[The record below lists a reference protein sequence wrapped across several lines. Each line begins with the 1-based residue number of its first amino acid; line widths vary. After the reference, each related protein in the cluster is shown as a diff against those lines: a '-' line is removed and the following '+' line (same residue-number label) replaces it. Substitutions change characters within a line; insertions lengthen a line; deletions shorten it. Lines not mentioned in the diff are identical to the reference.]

1 MPGLAQTP
9 FSRTKFPSIPIPPSH
24 LRPIRT
30 PFESLL
36 HKEYLDKLSQVAV
49 TCTVNIGFQPAPSSH
64 SGTRPLFALHI
75 PPRPRTL
82 RALCVSAFCSPNL
95 SLFNFKLLALFTL
108 KNEGSV
114 VEGSTARPEHSR
126 RVNCFPS
133 NSHRITSFAHP
144 HCLTPI
150 ESYSCKKQGGR
161 GPPNPNRG
169 RRASG
174 LCATRRNPPNFNLF
188 MGLLHNSRTPPGG
201 GLGQKKK
208 QGTMNRATT
217 REVVSFMWKSYP
229 PSGSPTLRESTRE
242 LTIRKPRGT
251 AR

>member
-114 VEGSTARPEHSR
+114 VEGSTF
-126 RVNCFPS
+126 NCFPS

-150 ESYSCKKQGGR
+150 ESYSCKKQGGGVPLTR
-161 GPPNPNRG
+161 TVGDGPQVFARHAGILPTSISSWVYFITRAHPRVGGSG
-169 RRASG
+169 RKR
-174 LCATRRNPPNFNLF
+174 
-188 MGLLHNSRTPPGG
+188 
-201 GLGQKKK
+201 
-208 QGTMNRATT
+208 NRA
-217 REVVSFMWKSYP
+217 R
-229 PSGSPTLRESTRE
+229 
-242 LTIRKPRGT
+242 
-251 AR
+251 